1 MSAADIFRDIKG
13 DHRFYLCLSLINDL
27 MWSLRYMIGLRTSMA
42 VKAHKPHFHT
52 VLSQRKLRDTG
63 VGVCSPRA
71 IALQVGEQRSSR
83 AGMGF
88 LERDPTLS
96 YGPFMLHESGSRSSS
111 PA

>member
-52 VLSQRKLRDTG
+52 AKCLEESSVRENSGTQEWVCVPQEPLHCRLVSRD
-63 VGVCSPRA
+63 
-71 IALQVGEQRSSR
+71 L
-83 AGMGF
+83 AG
-88 LERDPTLS
+88 LEWDSWRGTQ
-96 YGPFMLHESGSRSSS
+96 H
-111 PA
+111 